1 MNLFV
6 DVAIV
11 IWFYMTIVFL
21 LAVLKEDNSI
31 VDFFWGLGFILV
43 AFYCMLSSH
52 NLTIHN
58 SLLNLMILVSGLR
71 LSVHIFVRNHGKPED
86 FRYKTWRDTWKWF
99 RLRSYF
105 QIFMLQGFLMLIIS
119 SPIYLTSGH
128 DHSIPGLA
136 DAFGMI
142 LFLTGLGFE
151 WIGDHQLTKFKRDPL
166 NKGKIIATGLWRWT
180 RHPNYFGEALL
191 WWGIGLFSFS
201 SGAWYIFVSPIII
214 TLLLRFVSGVPML
227 EKKYSGR
234 GDWKEYCKKTAPFFP
249 FVHFL

>member
-1 MNLFV
+1 MNFIV

-43 AFYCMLSSH
+43 AFYSMVSCH
-52 NLTIHN
+52 NLTLHN
-58 SLLNLMILVSGLR
+58 SLLNLMILTWGVR
-71 LSVHIFVRNHGKPED
+71 LSFHIFIRNHGKPED
-86 FRYKTWRDTWKWF
+86 FRYKAWRDTWKWF

-119 SPIYLTSGH
+119 APIYLSNVQ
-128 DHSIPGLA
+128 DQSKFGLS

-142 LFLTGLGFE
+142 LFLIGFGFE
-151 WIGDHQLTKFKRDPL
+151 WLGDHQLAKFRSNPL
-166 NKGKIIATGLWRWT
+166 NKGKIITVGLWRWT

-191 WWGIGLFSFS
+191 WLGIGVFAFSAGS
-201 SGAWYIFVSPIII
+201 WYVFISPLIL

-227 EKKYSGR
+227 EKKYEGR
-234 GDWKEYCKKTAPFFP
+234 GDWAEYCKKTAPFVP